1 MGVVTGQDRSLEKR
15 EVWREPLWGVG
26 AAGPQEVGRWAAGCP
41 VSLNPHVFPVD
52 PRTAV
57 GRGVR
62 PSSLERRTSR
72 HLALA
77 GAGQGLSWV
86 CPSSTTRSQ
95 AGSLPSVGLQS
106 LHVTH
111 GLAMIRRNNPVEKTN
126 EAQNVAVTM
135 VEIQP

>member
-1 MGVVTGQDRSLEKR
+1 MGGPLCHQNEHCQVGEEPLEVGVVTGQDRSLEKR

-77 GAGQGLSWV
+77 GAGQGLSLGLSLIHHPLSGRV
-86 CPSSTTRSQ
+86 PSLRGPPVPPCDTW
-95 AGSLPSVGLQS
+95 AGNDSK
-106 LHVTH
+106 
-111 GLAMIRRNNPVEKTN
+111 E
-126 EAQNVAVTM
+126 
-135 VEIQP
+135 